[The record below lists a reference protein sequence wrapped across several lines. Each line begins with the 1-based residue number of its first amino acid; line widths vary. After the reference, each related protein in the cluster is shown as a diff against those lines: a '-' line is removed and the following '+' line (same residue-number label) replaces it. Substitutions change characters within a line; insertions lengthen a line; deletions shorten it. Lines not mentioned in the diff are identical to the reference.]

1 MSDKHFIKLTKSSAV
16 VKLYNKV
23 PAGGT
28 ITLNLATELKLASET
43 FNLAS
48 AQVSI
53 TQMYWANKA
62 GKHCIVQRKAPD
74 NSLHGDYFLPE
85 SGHFKFEGF
94 RDRTYGNYDFNVV
107 FDGEGTLILVLSK
120 ESGYV

>member
-16 VKLYNKV
+16 VKLYSKIQ
-23 PAGGT
+23 AGST
-28 ITLNLATELKLASET
+28 ITISLGTELKLPDET
-43 FNLAS
+43 FDLAN

-53 TQMYWANKA
+53 TQMYWANKS
-62 GKHCIVQRKAPD
+62 GKHCIVQRKAVD
-74 NSLHGDYFLPE
+74 NSLHGDYFLPA

-120 ESGYV
+120 ESGFN